1 MVRRAHR
8 STDSPL
14 DGTCPAFIEGLAA
27 ACSLSWFDR
36 LTMTPKIVIPS
47 TSRDGGNIKM
57 AGFTHQYREKLT
69 TFEEAA
75 KAVKDGDTL
84 IHGVTIA
91 EPPGL
96 LAAIAHRAR
105 LGSLNHLK
113 VYTFN
118 AQKHFA
124 ETLGSPD
131 IADVIDSYSWFV
143 SENSRNMVQVG
154 LTQFVP
160 AYLHQVP
167 KIVMETMDVDV
178 AVATVAPMNED
189 GCFSFGP
196 CNGYMSVMA
205 TLCKTLIVEVNE
217 NMPFVYGDALIHIS
231 DIEMI
236 VENTVPLLELP
247 PLQPNPLDPVIGK
260 IVAEYIPDRAV
271 IQLGI
276 GTLPNAIA
284 PCLEGHR
291 DLGIH
296 TELLCPGMVDLIQKG
311 VITGAH
317 KNVHAGKHIFSL
329 AYGGKETFEYMNGNK
344 SFENYPSSYVMNPGV
359 IAQNHRMTAV
369 NAILQ
374 IDLLGQ
380 CNAEFLEGRQY
391 SGTGG
396 QLDFVRGAYDSPE
409 GKAILVLYSTAKNEK
424 VSRIVSRFPAGTMVT
439 TPRNDAHYVATEYG
453 IVNLKGKSTRARAL
467 ALISIAHPKF
477 REGLMREAENM
488 SLM

>member
-1 MVRRAHR
+1 
-8 STDSPL
+8 
-14 DGTCPAFIEGLAA
+14 
-27 ACSLSWFDR
+27 
-36 LTMTPKIVIPS
+36 MT
-47 TSRDGGNIKM
+47 
-57 AGFTHQYREKLT
+57 GFTQQYREKLT
-69 TFEEAA
+69 TFDHAA
-75 KAVKDGDTL
+75 KAVKDGDTMV
-84 IHGVTIA
+84 HGVTIA
-91 EPPGL
+91 EPPGM
-96 LAAIAHRAR
+96 LAAIANRAR
-105 LGSLNHLK
+105 SGDLNRLK

-118 AQKHFA
+118 AQKYFA
-124 ETLGSPD
+124 ETLGSLD
-131 IADVIDSYSWFV
+131 IADVVDSYSWFV
-143 SENSRNMVQVG
+143 SEDSLNIVQVG

-167 KIVMETMDVDV
+167 KIVMETIDVDV

-189 GCFSFGP
+189 GYFSFGP

-217 NMPFVYGDALIHIS
+217 KMPFVYGDALIHIS

-236 VENTVPLLELP
+236 VENTVPLLELTP
-247 PLQPNPLDPVIGK
+247 PQPNPLDPVIGK

-276 GTLPNAIA
+276 GALPNAIA
-284 PCLEGHR
+284 PYLALHR

-296 TELLCPGMVDLIQKG
+296 TELLCPGMVELIQKG

-329 AYGGKETFEYMNGNK
+329 AYGGKETFQYMNGNK

-396 QLDFVRGAYDSPE
+396 QLDFVRGAYDSPD
-409 GKAILVLYSTAKNEK
+409 GKAILVLYSTAKNEE
-424 VSRIVSRFPAGTMVT
+424 VSRIVSRFPAGAMVT
-439 TPRNDAHYVATEYG
+439 TPRNDAHYIATEYG

-477 REGLMREAENM
+477 RDELMREAENM

>member
-1 MVRRAHR
+1 
-8 STDSPL
+8 
-14 DGTCPAFIEGLAA
+14 
-27 ACSLSWFDR
+27 
-36 LTMTPKIVIPS
+36 
-47 TSRDGGNIKM
+47 M
-57 AGFTHQYREKLT
+57 ADFTKQYREKLT
-69 TFEEAA
+69 TFDLAA
-75 KAVKDGDTL
+75 KVVKDGDTL
-84 IHGVTIA
+84 VHGVTIA

-96 LAAIAHRAR
+96 LTAIANRAR
-105 LGSLNHLK
+105 LGDLNHLK

-131 IADVIDSYSWFV
+131 IADVVDSYSWFV
-143 SENSRNMVQVG
+143 SEGSRNMVQVG

-167 KIVMETMDVDV
+167 KIVMETMEVDV
-178 AVATVAPMNED
+178 AVTAVAPMNED
-189 GCFSFGP
+189 GYFSFGP
-196 CNGYMSVMA
+196 CNGYLSVMA

-236 VENTVPLLELP
+236 VENTVPLLELT

-260 IVAEYIPDRAV
+260 IVADYIPDRAV

-284 PCLEGHR
+284 PYLSGHK

-317 KNVHAGKHIFSL
+317 KNVHTGKHIFSL
-329 AYGGKETFEYMNGNK
+329 AYGGKETFQYMNGDK
-344 SFENYPSSYVMNPGV
+344 SFENYPSSYVMNPAV

-374 IDLLGQ
+374 VDLLGQ
-380 CNAEFLEGRQY
+380 CNAEYLEGRQY

-396 QLDFVRGAYDSPE
+396 QLDFVRGAYDSPD
-409 GKAILVLYSTAKNEK
+409 GKAILVLYSTAKNEE
-424 VSRIVSRFPAGTMVT
+424 VSRIVGQFPAGTMVT
-439 TPRNDAHYVATEYG
+439 TPRNDVHYIATEYG

-477 REGLMREAENM
+477 RDELMREAENM